1 MLDMVLL
8 LGPRLAGTL
17 EILRAEGLDV
27 LILLGDLTER
37 DEAIV
42 RAEFDL
48 VLAGCRDLEA
58 EEGLEACR
66 LWELLALD
74 LLLLLD
80 LSAPNAGPIIS
91 IRAKKTAARA
101 FLTFF
106 WYFPVAIICL
116 LSAHNVITAIFETF
130 CLLIKGTNPVSG
142 NRNSDVFYT
151 YFRIITN
158 AFTFFYWSYTGVEAP
173 LAPTIDRKYDI
184 IGRFNPG
191 TPGETFR

>member
-1 MLDMVLL
+1 MLDLVLL
-8 LGPRLAGTL
+8 L
-17 EILRAEGLDV
+17 EILSPVGLDV

-58 EEGLEACR
+58 EEDLEACR
-66 LWELLALD
+66 LWELPPLD

-80 LSAPNAGPIIS
+80 LSAANAGPIIS
-91 IRAKKTAARA
+91 IRAKNTAAKA

-116 LSAHNVITAIFETF
+116 LSAHNVITYTFETF
-130 CLLIKGTNPVSG
+130 SLPIKGNNPVSG
-142 NRNSDVFYT
+142 NKNSAVFRN
-151 YFRIITN
+151 YFRIITI

-191 TPGETFR
+191 TPG